1 MNNLECRKQG
11 FNKLICKKTNKEIK
25 LSDCTNCPY
34 KKYRNIQYNVKKC
47 EKIVKMHNKSQKTV
61 QKSLQSTTKLHSSV
75 ESLQK
80 SRKKSTLKQRTN
92 KLNKLERDRFSLFID
107 DDSKCMLCGSTYQL
121 TWNEIFRGKNRQ
133 LSMKYGLCQRLCL
146 SCHRKYQDD
155 VLFNEIWHKKGQL
168 AFITNYPDL
177 DFVEIF
183 GRNYLK

>member
-1 MNNLECRKQG
+1 MNCINLKQKLDRTLYCKQKKCTIKISECA
-11 FNKLICKKTNKEIK
+11 
-25 LSDCTNCPY
+25 NCPY
-34 KKYRNIQYNVKKC
+34 KEYKKKQCSLNRNKPQNR
-47 EKIVKMHNKSQKTV
+47 EKIHNKSQKTV
-61 QKSLQSTTKLHSSV
+61 QI
-75 ESLQK
+75 
-80 SRKKSTLKQRTN
+80 KKRTS
-92 KLNKLERDRFSLFID
+92 KLNKLERDRFSLFTD

-155 VLFNEIWHKKGQL
+155 VLFNEIWHKKGQI

-177 DFVEIF
+177 DFIEIF